1 MGRGTNPHTAH
12 ELWVLREELA
22 NYLPFSFIFNAR
34 EEFCT
39 QRLDGLW
46 SIKWHAL
53 IDLTA
58 TEVTGLA
65 SRLKYGPNL
74 GSEVNLGR

>member
-1 MGRGTNPHTAH
+1 MAGETRKY
-12 ELWVLREELA
+12 ELLVLREELA
-22 NYLPFSFIFNAR
+22 NYLAFFFVFDAR
-34 EEFCT
+34 EKFCT
-39 QRLDGLW
+39 QRLDGLC
-46 SIKWHAL
+46 SIERHAL
-53 IDLTA
+53 IYLTA